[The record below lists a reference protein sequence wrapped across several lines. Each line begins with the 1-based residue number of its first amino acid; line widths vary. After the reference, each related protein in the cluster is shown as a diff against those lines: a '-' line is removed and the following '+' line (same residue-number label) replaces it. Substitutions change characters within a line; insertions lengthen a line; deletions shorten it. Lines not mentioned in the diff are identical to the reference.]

1 MAVRIICI
9 NKSGGY
15 HENPHEAI
23 SNFGWVN
30 EQTNARG
37 NTDLAGIVKFL
48 DVDKGQAYVVSG
60 QSKAYCYTRQG
71 KYRKFVQTY
80 ADNTPTD
87 NLLSL
92 PECKS

>member
-37 NTDLAGIVKFL
+37 NTDLAGMVKFL

-60 QSKAYCYTRQG
+60 QNKAYCYTRQG